1 MMRRQP
7 TIPVQSWGPLPAG
20 PSFPVLE
27 SKLAPA
33 LGRPG
38 IVSRGNLLDQLE
50 ASVATPVVAICA
62 PAGYGKTVLA
72 TEWAERDRRPFV
84 WLSIDRHDNDPAV
97 LLTYLA
103 VGLDRVE
110 PIDPAVLGALASRG
124 ASITKTVLPRLG
136 AALSS
141 KALPVVVVL
150 DDLQLLHHQ
159 EALEALAMLVD
170 HLPPG
175 SQLAV
180 LSRGE
185 PPLPMARWR
194 AEGRLAELGPGD
206 LAMDPAEAGS
216 LLAAARVE
224 LSDVEVAEL
233 TRRTEGWPVAL
244 YLAALSIK
252 TQHPSNRGGVGF
264 GGRDRFLV
272 DYLQSVLLSRLS
284 PTQVQFLTRTAVLD
298 RLSGP
303 LCDAVLGTT
312 GSAAV
317 LASLERSNLLVVPL
331 DRQQEW
337 YRYHQ
342 LFRELLRGELE
353 RSEPELVR
361 ELTRR
366 AAKWCA
372 DHGLAEAAVDYAMD
386 AGDADLV
393 ARGVEQAAI
402 GVYRS
407 GRLATVQR
415 WFDWFDDHGLIQHYP
430 AVAMLGAWIQAL
442 GGHAAAAER
451 WAAAAER
458 GSHEGMLPDGSA
470 SIDGWRALLR
480 AKLCRHG
487 VTQMRADAELAL
499 TLIPV
504 GSLWRAP
511 AQLLLGISHLLAGEL
526 GVADGVLAEAVEV
539 AEDTGATVA
548 ATVALAERAILAI
561 SRQDWHEAETL
572 VEQARSLVIK
582 AHLEDCA
589 TSIVVYAA
597 AARVAIHHGNRD
609 RADQDLARAKQL
621 QPQATHALPY
631 YAVQARLE
639 LVRAYLALSDVAAA
653 RTVLREVDDLMRW
666 RPDLGALPLQ
676 ANQLRSQLDHLGA
689 DAIAMSSLTIAER
702 RLLPLL
708 PTHHSFREIG
718 QHLHISQHTV
728 KTQAM
733 SIYRKLGVSS
743 RGQAIQQLQEIGL
756 LAE

>member
-1 MMRRQP
+1 MRSQR
-7 TIPVQSWGPLPAG
+7 TIPIQPWKPIPAELP
-20 PSFPVLE
+20 FPVLE

-33 LGRPG
+33 PGRPG
-38 IVSRGNLLDQLE
+38 LVPRGNLLDQLE
-50 ASVATPVVAICA
+50 ASAATPVVAICA

-72 TEWAERDRRPFV
+72 AAWAKRDSRPFV
-84 WLSIDRHDNDPAV
+84 WLSIDRQDNDPAV

-110 PIDPAVLGALASRG
+110 PIDPAVFAALASRG
-124 ASITKTVLPRLG
+124 ASITQTVVPRLG

-150 DDLQLLHHQ
+150 DDVQLLHDQ
-159 EALEALAMLVD
+159 EGLHALSVLVD

-180 LSRGE
+180 ISRDE
-185 PPLPMARWR
+185 PPLPLARWR
-194 AEGRLAELGPGD
+194 AEGRLAELGPGE
-206 LAMDPAEAGS
+206 LAMDPLEAGR

-224 LSDVEVAEL
+224 LPDGEVAEL

-252 TQHPSNRGGVGF
+252 AQHPRNGDGVGLS
-264 GGRDRFLV
+264 GRDRFLV

-284 PTQVQFLTRTAVLD
+284 PTEVQFLTRTAVLD

-303 LCDAVLGTT
+303 LCDAVLDTS

-331 DRQQEW
+331 DRQREW
-337 YRYHQ
+337 YRYHH
-342 LFRELLRGELE
+342 LFQELLREELE

-361 ELTRR
+361 ELTLR
-366 AAKWCA
+366 AAHWCQR
-372 DHGLAEAAVDYAMD
+372 HGLAEAAIDYAID

-393 ARGVEQAAI
+393 ARGVEQVAI
-402 GVYRS
+402 SVYRS
-407 GRLATVQR
+407 GRLATVQG
-415 WFDWFDDHGLIQHYP
+415 WFDWFNDRGLIQQYP
-430 AVAMLGAWIQAL
+430 AVAMLGAWVQAL

-451 WAAAAER
+451 WAAAAEQ
-458 GSHEGMLPDGSA
+458 GSYEGTLPDGSA

-511 AQLLLGISHLLAGEL
+511 AQLLAGISHLLAGDL
-526 GVADGVLAEAVEV
+526 DVADDLLAEAVEV
-539 AEDTGATVA
+539 AKDTGATVA

-561 SRQDWHEAETL
+561 GRQDWRDAEIL
-572 VEQARSLVIK
+572 VEQARSVVNM
-582 AHLEDCA
+582 AHLEAFA
-589 TSIVVYAA
+589 TSVVLYAA
-597 AARVAIHHGNRD
+597 GARVAIHHGNLD
-609 RADQDLARAKQL
+609 QAEQDLARAQQL
-621 QPQATHALPY
+621 RPQATHALPY

-639 LVRAYLALSDVAAA
+639 LIRAYLALTDVASA
-653 RTVLREVDDLMRW
+653 RTVLREVDDLLRW
-666 RPDLGALPLQ
+666 RPDLGTLPDQ
-676 ANQLRSQLDHLGA
+676 ADQLRSQLDPLGGA
-689 DAIAMSSLTIAER
+689 VIGTGSLTIAER

-718 QHLHISQHTV
+718 QHLHLSQHTV
-728 KTQAM
+728 KSQAL
-733 SIYRKLGVSS
+733 SIYRKLGASS
-743 RGQAIQQLQEIGL
+743 RGQAVQRARTLGL
-756 LAE
+756 LAA